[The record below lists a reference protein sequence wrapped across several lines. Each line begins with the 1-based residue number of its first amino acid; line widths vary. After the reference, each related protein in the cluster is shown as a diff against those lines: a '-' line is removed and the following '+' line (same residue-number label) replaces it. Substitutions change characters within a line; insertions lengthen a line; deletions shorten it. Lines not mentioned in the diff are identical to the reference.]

1 MTTLTDVVCLYQGRP
16 DECPECGGF
25 NETGTRFCSHD
36 CAASWDE
43 RVATLEAARVERR
56 RREDAFAAAAQELR
70 DLGHTDEEIDQMLA
84 GMPS

>member
-1 MTTLTDVVCLYQGRP
+1 MTTPTNIVCLYQGRP
-16 DECPECGGF
+16 DECPECGGI

-36 CAASWDE
+36 CGANYAERCASQ
-43 RVATLEAARVERR
+43 EAARVERR

-70 DLGHTDEEIDQMLA
+70 ELGHTDEEIDQLLT